1 MIALVGWLAFGV
13 GIQSA
18 GAMTIGFN
26 SGTIQDATSIV
37 DNMTSIDL
45 VGALQVSATFADG
58 TSQSLTWGAI
68 PDPCGGS
75 CSSARGVIG
84 TTGWEMLGGGN
95 TFAMQWQY
103 LQKGAP
109 AITSLNLTGTNI
121 TFDQATPA
129 PGTPGSSGGIGFIV
143 DTNNDGFAD
152 NPANWSVNLSNAVTL
167 NGAAP
172 VGDLYTNLNINF
184 GSGGY
189 TGNFS
194 FLLDSDTYVPAPV
207 IPPDNGGGGGTTVPE
222 PSSMMLLGTGILGL
236 VARRQRIV

>member
-1 MIALVGWLAFGV
+1 MTALIGWLALGV
-13 GIQSA
+13 GVQPA

-26 SGTIQDATSIV
+26 SGTIQDTTSIV
-37 DNMTSIDL
+37 DTMTSIDL
-45 VGALQVSATFADG
+45 VGVLQVSATFADG
-58 TSQSLTWGAI
+58 SSQSLTWGAI
-68 PDPCGGS
+68 PDPCGGA
-75 CSSARGVIG
+75 CPGYRGVIG
-84 TTGWEMLGGGN
+84 TGWKMMGSGN

-103 LQKGAP
+103 FQTGAP

-121 TFDQATPA
+121 AFDQATPG

-152 NPANWSVNLSNAVTL
+152 NPANWSVNQSNAVTL

-189 TGNFS
+189 TGNFY
-194 FLLDSDTYVPAPV
+194 FLLDSDTYVPAAV
-207 IPPDNGGGGGTTVPE
+207 TPPDNGGGGGTTVPE
-222 PSSMMLLGTGILGL
+222 PSSIMLLGMGVLSL
-236 VARRQRIV
+236 VARRQRIA